1 MKRIL
6 ENIKI
11 AFKSLGLNKLRSFLT
26 MLGIIIGVG
35 SVVAVM
41 SVGAGAESS
50 ITENIQSMGT
60 NVITITPGREQAFM
74 GNRGGTT
81 AESNASQPNTA
92 EIRGESPDAGQQGR
106 GFIGEFGNEEED
118 EDIVAG
124 DLYLEDAEALKE
136 EASLLDEVV
145 PVLSGGNTTFSYLS
159 WSGNVSI
166 TATSE
171 DYLNFAGYELEK
183 GSFFTE
189 GDVSNSSNVVVLGY
203 NVVTDYFGKTNPV
216 GEEVKINGKNFTV
229 MGILKSV
236 GYTFGMSPDNS
247 IYIPITTAQNKLYGI
262 DTVNQITA
270 KVKSEEVM
278 DQAIDEAKSILR
290 VQHHILTG
298 ESSDF
303 EISSSAQLLEM
314 ASTVTDI
321 LIITLTSIAA
331 ISLLVGGIGIM
342 NIMFVSVTERT
353 REIGIR
359 KAIGAKN
366 RDILIQFLTE
376 SVVLSLSGGIIG
388 IGLAGLITWILK
400 TFTELNSLITI
411 SPIIMALSF
420 STAIGVIFG
429 IFPAMRA
436 ARLNPIDSLRHE

>member
-11 AFKSLGLNKLRSFLT
+11 AFKSLALSKLRSFLT

-41 SVGAGAESS
+41 SIGAGAEAS

-60 NVITITPGREQAFM
+60 NVITITPGREQAFI
-74 GNRGGTT
+74 GNREVRVESTGGIQVRME
-81 AESNASQPNTA
+81 ADSEQ
-92 EIRGESPDAGQQGR
+92 RGGLMSR
-106 GFIGEFGNEEED
+106 FGEEED
-118 EDIVAG
+118 EEIVAG
-124 DLYLEDAEALKE
+124 ELYLKDVKALKE
-136 EASLLDEVV
+136 ETSLLDEVI
-145 PVLSGGNTTFSYLS
+145 PLLSGMPIFSYMS
-159 WSGNVSI
+159 WSGNVSV
-166 TATSE
+166 TATTE

-183 GSFFTE
+183 GNFFTAD
-189 GDVSNSSNVVVLGY
+189 DVSNSSNVVILGY
-203 NVVTDYFGKTNPV
+203 NVVSDYFGKTSPI
-216 GEEVKINGKNFTV
+216 GDTVKIDGKNFKV
-229 MGILKSV
+229 IGILKSV

-262 DTVNQITA
+262 NTVNQIVA

-278 DQAIDEAKSILR
+278 DNAIIEVKATLR
-290 VQHHILTG
+290 TQHHILPG

-321 LIITLTSIAA
+321 MIILLSSIAA

-366 RDILIQFLTE
+366 RDILVQFLTE
-376 SVVLSLSGGIIG
+376 SIVLSLSGGIIG
-388 IGLAGLITWILK
+388 IGFAALITGVLS
-400 TFTELNSLITI
+400 TFTDLSSLITA
-411 SPIIMALSF
+411 SPVILALSF
-420 STAIGVIFG
+420 STAIGLIFG

-436 ARLNPIDSLRHE
+436 ARLNLIDSLRHE

>member
-1 MKRIL
+1 MKRVI

-41 SVGAGAESS
+41 SVGAGAEAS

-60 NVITITPGREQAFM
+60 DVITITPGREQAK
-74 GNRGGTT
+74 RGGTT
-81 AESNASQPNTA
+81 IQSNTSQSSTV
-92 EIRGESPDAGQQGR
+92 EIGGEPPDAGQQRR

-124 DLYLEDAEALKE
+124 DLYLEDSEVLKE

-145 PVLSGGNTTFSYLS
+145 PVLSGGNTTFSYMS
-159 WSGNVSI
+159 WSGSVSVN
-166 TATSE
+166 ATSE

-183 GSFFTE
+183 GSFFTA

-203 NVVTDYFGKTNPV
+203 NVVTDYFGKANPI
-216 GEEVKINGKNFTV
+216 GEEVKINGKKFIV
-229 MGILKSV
+229 MGVLESV

-247 IYIPITTAQNKLYGI
+247 IYIPITTAQNKLYGT
-262 DTVNQITA
+262 DTINQIMA

-278 DQAIDEAKSILR
+278 DQAMDEAKSILR
-290 VQHHILTG
+290 VQHHILAG

-303 EISSSAQLLEM
+303 EISSSTQLLEM
-314 ASTVTDI
+314 ASTVTDV
-321 LIITLTSIAA
+321 LVVTLASIAA

-376 SVVLSLSGGIIG
+376 SVVLSLSGGIVG
-388 IGLAGLITWILK
+388 IGLAGIITWILK
-400 TFTELNSLITI
+400 TFTDLNSLITL

-429 IFPAMRA
+429 IFPAARA
-436 ARLNPIDSLRHE
+436 ARLNPIDSLRYE

>member
-41 SVGAGAESS
+41 SVGAGAEAS

-60 NVITITPGREQAFM
+60 NVITITPGREQVFA
-74 GNRGGTT
+74 GNREVRM
-81 AESNASQPNTA
+81 ESNA
-92 EIRGESPDAGQQGR
+92 GQGG
-106 GFIGEFGNEEED
+106 GFMVTRRFGDNED
-118 EDIVAG
+118 EEIVAG
-124 DLYLEDAEALKE
+124 ELYLEDVDALKE
-136 EASLLDEVV
+136 KAKLLNEVV
-145 PVLSGGNTTFSYLS
+145 PVLSGFNSTFSYMS

-166 TATSE
+166 TATTE
-171 DYLNFAGYELEK
+171 DYLSLQSYEMDK
-183 GSFFTE
+183 GSFFTAS
-189 GDVSNSSNVVVLGY
+189 DVSNSSNVVILGY
-203 NVVTDYFGKTNPV
+203 NVVTNYFGKANPV

-229 MGILKSV
+229 MGILKSA
-236 GYTFGMSPDNS
+236 GSTFGMSPDDS
-247 IYIPITTAQNKLYGI
+247 VYIPITTAQNKIYGV
-262 DTVNQITA
+262 DTVDQIIA
-270 KVKSEEVM
+270 KVESEDVM
-278 DQAIDEAKSILR
+278 DQAIDEAKATLR
-290 VQHHILTG
+290 VQHHILPG
-298 ESSDF
+298 ESNDF
-303 EISSSAQLLEM
+303 EIRSSTQLLEI
-314 ASTVTDI
+314 ASSVTDI

-366 RDILIQFLTE
+366 RDILAQFLTE

-388 IGLAGLITWILK
+388 VGFAGFVTWILG
-400 TFTELNSLITI
+400 TFTTLSSLITAF
-411 SPIIMALSF
+411 PIILALSF
-420 STAIGVIFG
+420 STVIGLVFG
-429 IFPAMRA
+429 ILPAMRA

>member
-81 AESNASQPNTA
+81 AESNANQPNTA

>member
-11 AFKSLGLNKLRSFLT
+11 AFKSLALNKLRSFLT

-41 SVGAGAESS
+41 SIGAGAEAS

-60 NVITITPGREQAFM
+60 NVITITPGREQVFT
-74 GNRGGTT
+74 GG
-81 AESNASQPNTA
+81 
-92 EIRGESPDAGQQGR
+92 GEVRVEAAPGQGR
-106 GFIGEFGNEEED
+106 VFISRFGED
-118 EDIVAG
+118 EDEEFAEEDDEEIVAG
-124 DLYLEDAEALKE
+124 ELYLEDVEALKE
-136 EASLLDEVV
+136 EANLLDEVI
-145 PVLSGGNTTFSYLS
+145 PFLSSMSIFSYMS
-159 WSGNVSI
+159 WSGNVSV
-166 TATSE
+166 TATTE
-171 DYLNFAGYELEK
+171 DYLDFAGYELEK
-183 GSFFTE
+183 GNFFTAD
-189 GDVSNSSNVVVLGY
+189 DVSNSSNVAILGY
-203 NVVTDYFGKTNPV
+203 NVVSDYFGKTNPI
-216 GEEVKINGKNFTV
+216 GETVKIDGKNFKVTG
-229 MGILKSV
+229 MLKSI

-247 IYIPITTAQNKLYGI
+247 IYIPITMAQNKLYGI
-262 DTVNQITA
+262 DTVNQIVA
-270 KVKSEEVM
+270 KVESEEVM
-278 DQAIDEAKSILR
+278 DDAIIEAKATLR
-290 VQHHILTG
+290 IQHHILPG

-321 LIITLTSIAA
+321 MIILLSSIAA

-366 RDILIQFLTE
+366 RDVLIQFLTE
-376 SVVLSLSGGIIG
+376 SIVLSLSGGIIG
-388 IGLAGLITWILK
+388 IGLAGLITGVLSA
-400 TFTELNSLITI
+400 FTNLS
-411 SPIIMALSF
+411 SPITASPVIMALSF
-420 STAIGVIFG
+420 STAIGLIFG

>member
-1 MKRIL
+1 MKRIIG
-6 ENIKI
+6 NIKI

-35 SVVAVM
+35 SVVAVV
-41 SVGAGAESS
+41 SVGAGAEAS

-60 NVITITPGREQAFM
+60 NVITINPGREQAFM
-74 GNRGGTT
+74 GEREVSTESPESMQTRGG
-81 AESNASQPNTA
+81 EDPGQ
-92 EIRGESPDAGQQGR
+92 RG
-106 GFIGEFGNEEED
+106 GFMSGFEEEED
-118 EDIVAG
+118 EEIVAG

-136 EASLLDEVV
+136 GASLLDEVV
-145 PVLSGGNTTFSYLS
+145 PVLSGGNTTFSYMS
-159 WSGNVSI
+159 WSGSVSVN
-166 TATSE
+166 ATSE
-171 DYLNFAGYELEK
+171 DYLNFSGYELEK
-183 GSFFTE
+183 GSFFTG

-203 NVVTDYFGKTNPV
+203 NVVTDYFGKTNPI
-216 GEEVKINGKNFTV
+216 GEEVKINGKKFIV
-229 MGILKSV
+229 MGVLKSV

-262 DTVNQITA
+262 DTVNQIMA
-270 KVKSEEVM
+270 KVESEEVM

-303 EISSSAQLLEM
+303 EISSSTQLLEV
-314 ASTVTDI
+314 ASTVTDV
-321 LIITLTSIAA
+321 LVVTLASIAA

-388 IGLAGLITWILK
+388 IGLAGLITWILE
-400 TFTELNSLITI
+400 TFTDLNSLITL

-429 IFPAMRA
+429 IFPAIRA
-436 ARLNPIDSLRHE
+436 ARLNPIDSLRYE

>member
-1 MKRIL
+1 MKRVL

-35 SVVAVM
+35 SVVAVV
-41 SVGAGAESS
+41 SVGAGAEAS

-60 NVITITPGREQAFM
+60 NVITITPGRDQAFM
-74 GNRGGTT
+74 GEREGEDPGQRGGLM
-81 AESNASQPNTA
+81 S
-92 EIRGESPDAGQQGR
+92 
-106 GFIGEFGNEEED
+106 GFEEEED
-118 EDIVAG
+118 EEIVAG

-145 PVLSGGNTTFSYLS
+145 PVLSGGNTTFSYMS
-159 WSGNVSI
+159 WSGSI
-166 TATSE
+166 SVNATSE
-171 DYLNFAGYELEK
+171 DYLNFSGYELEK
-183 GSFFTE
+183 GSFFTG
-189 GDVSNSSNVVVLGY
+189 GDVSNSSNAVVLGY
-203 NVVTDYFGKTNPV
+203 NVVTDYFGKTNPI
-216 GEEVKINGKNFTV
+216 GEEVKINGKNFIV
-229 MGILKSV
+229 MGVLKSV

-262 DTVNQITA
+262 DTVNQIMA
-270 KVKSEEVM
+270 KVESEEIM
-278 DQAIDEAKSILR
+278 DQAMDEARSILR

-303 EISSSAQLLEM
+303 EISSSTQLLEV

-321 LIITLTSIAA
+321 LVVTLACIAA
-331 ISLLVGGIGIM
+331 ISLLVGGVGIM

-376 SVVLSLSGGIIG
+376 SVVLSLSGGIMG
-388 IGLAGLITWILK
+388 IGLAGLITWILE
-400 TFTELNSLITI
+400 TFTDLNSLITL

-429 IFPAMRA
+429 IFPAIRA
-436 ARLNPIDSLRHE
+436 ARLNPIDSLRYE

>member
-41 SVGAGAESS
+41 SVGAGAEAS

-60 NVITITPGREQAFM
+60 NVITISPGREQVFV
-74 GNRGGTT
+74 GNREVRVEPN
-81 AESNASQPNTA
+81 AE
-92 EIRGESPDAGQQGR
+92 QGR
-106 GFIGEFGNEEED
+106 GFMNRFGDNEEE
-118 EDIVAG
+118 EIVAG
-124 DLYLEDAEALKE
+124 ELYLEDVDALKE
-136 EASLLDEVV
+136 KAKLLNEVV
-145 PVLSGGNTTFSYLS
+145 PVLSGGNTTFSYMS

-166 TATSE
+166 TATTE
-171 DYLNFAGYELEK
+171 DYLNFAGYEMDK
-183 GSFFTE
+183 GSFFTAS
-189 GDVSNSSNVVVLGY
+189 DVSNSSNVVVLGY
-203 NVVTDYFGKTNPV
+203 NVVTDYFGKTNPI

-247 IYIPITTAQNKLYGI
+247 IYIPITTAQNKLYGS

-303 EISSSAQLLEM
+303 EISSSTQLLEM
-314 ASTVTDI
+314 ASSVTDI

-366 RDILIQFLTE
+366 RDILVQFLTE

-388 IGLAGLITWILK
+388 VGFAGLVTWILK
-400 TFTELNSLITI
+400 TFTELNSLITA

-420 STAIGVIFG
+420 STAIGLIFG

>member
-1 MKRIL
+1 MRRIL

-11 AFKSLGLNKLRSFLT
+11 AFKSLALNKLRSFLT

-41 SVGAGAESS
+41 SIGAGAEAS

-60 NVITITPGREQAFM
+60 NTITITPGREQASM
-74 GNRGGTT
+74 GGREVSVESIGGAQTGMDLM
-81 AESNASQPNTA
+81 EQRRNLIN
-92 EIRGESPDAGQQGR
+92 
-106 GFIGEFGNEEED
+106 GFTEEED
-118 EDIVAG
+118 EEISAG
-124 DLYLEDAEALKE
+124 ELYLEDVEALKE
-136 EASLLDEVV
+136 EASLLEEIV
-145 PVLSGGNTTFSYLS
+145 PVLTGGGSTFSYMN
-159 WSGNVSI
+159 WSGSVSI

-183 GSFFTE
+183 GNFFTAD
-189 GDVSNSSNVVVLGY
+189 DVSNSSNAVVLGY
-203 NVVTDYFGKTNPV
+203 NVVTDYFGKANPI
-216 GEEVKINGKNFTV
+216 GEDIKINGKKFTV
-229 MGILKSV
+229 IGILKSV
-236 GYTFGMSPDNS
+236 GYTFGMSADNS

-270 KVKSEEVM
+270 KVTSEEV
-278 DQAIDEAKSILR
+278 IDEAIAEAKTIMR
-290 VQHHILTG
+290 IQHHILPG
-298 ESSDF
+298 ENSDF

-314 ASTVTDI
+314 ASSVTDI
-321 LIITLTSIAA
+321 MVILLSSIAA

-366 RDILIQFLTE
+366 RDIMIQFITE
-376 SVVLSLSGGIIG
+376 SIVLSLSGGIIG
-388 IGLAGLITWILK
+388 IGFAVLITGVLGA
-400 TFTELNSLITI
+400 FTTLS
-411 SPIIMALSF
+411 SPITASPVIMALSF
-420 STAIGVIFG
+420 STAIGLIFG

-436 ARLNPIDSLRHE
+436 ARLNPIESLRHE

>member
-1 MKRIL
+1 
-6 ENIKI
+6 
-11 AFKSLGLNKLRSFLT
+11 
-26 MLGIIIGVG
+26 
-35 SVVAVM
+35 
-41 SVGAGAESS
+41 
-50 ITENIQSMGT
+50 
-60 NVITITPGREQAFM
+60 
-74 GNRGGTT
+74 
-81 AESNASQPNTA
+81 
-92 EIRGESPDAGQQGR
+92 
-106 GFIGEFGNEEED
+106 
-118 EDIVAG
+118 
-124 DLYLEDAEALKE
+124 
-136 EASLLDEVV
+136 
-145 PVLSGGNTTFSYLS
+145 
-159 WSGNVSI
+159 
-166 TATSE
+166 
-171 DYLNFAGYELEK
+171 
-183 GSFFTE
+183 
-189 GDVSNSSNVVVLGY
+189 
-203 NVVTDYFGKTNPV
+203 VTDYFGKTNPV

-314 ASTVTDI
+314 ASTVSDV
-321 LIITLTSIAA
+321 LVVTLASIAA

-388 IGLAGLITWILK
+388 IGLAGLITWIFK

>member
-41 SVGAGAESS
+41 SVGAGAEAS

-60 NVITITPGREQAFM
+60 NVITISPGREQVFA
-74 GNRGGTT
+74 GNR
-81 AESNASQPNTA
+81 EVRMEPNS
-92 EIRGESPDAGQQGR
+92 EQGR
-106 GFIGEFGNEEED
+106 GFMINRFGDNEEE
-118 EDIVAG
+118 EIVEG
-124 DLYLEDAEALKE
+124 ELYLEDVEALKE
-136 EASLLDEVV
+136 KAKLLNEVV
-145 PVLSGGNTTFSYLS
+145 PVISGFNSTFSYMS

-166 TATSE
+166 TATTE
-171 DYLNFAGYELEK
+171 DYLSLQGYEMDK
-183 GSFFTE
+183 GSFFTAS
-189 GDVSNSSNVVVLGY
+189 DVSNSSNVAVLGY
-203 NVVTDYFGKTNPV
+203 NVVSDYFGKISPI

-229 MGILKSV
+229 MAILESV
-236 GYTFGMSPDNS
+236 GSTLSHFGMSSDDFV
-247 IYIPITTAQNKLYGI
+247 YIPITTAQNKIYGV
-262 DTVNQITA
+262 DTVDQIMA
-270 KVKSEEVM
+270 KVESEEVM
-278 DQAIDEAKSILR
+278 DQAIDEAKATLR
-290 VQHHILTG
+290 VQHHILPG
-298 ESSDF
+298 ESNDF
-303 EISSSAQLLEM
+303 EVSSSVQLLEM
-314 ASTVTDI
+314 ASSVTDI

-366 RDILIQFLTE
+366 RDILVQFLTE

-388 IGLAGLITWILK
+388 VGFAGFITWILS
-400 TFTELNSLITI
+400 TFTTLSSLITAF
-411 SPIIMALSF
+411 PIILALSF
-420 STAIGVIFG
+420 STVIGLVFG
-429 IFPAMRA
+429 ILPAMRA

>member
-1 MKRIL
+1 MKRIF
-6 ENIKI
+6 ENIRI
-11 AFKSLGLNKLRSFLT
+11 AFKSLALNKLRSFLT

-41 SVGAGAESS
+41 SIGAGAEAS

-60 NVITITPGREQAFM
+60 NVLTITPGREQVSI
-74 GNRGGTT
+74 GGR
-81 AESNASQPNTA
+81 EASV
-92 EIRGESPDAGQQGR
+92 ESPGSIQVRVGEDSEQRR
-106 GFIGEFGNEEED
+106 GLMSGFGEEED
-118 EDIVAG
+118 EEIVAG
-124 DLYLEDAEALKE
+124 ELYLKDVKALKE
-136 EASLLDEVV
+136 ETSVLDEVV
-145 PVLSGGNTTFSYLS
+145 PLLSSMSGFSYMS
-159 WSGNVSI
+159 WSGNVSV
-166 TATSE
+166 TATTE

-183 GSFFTE
+183 GNFFTVD
-189 GDVSNSSNVVVLGY
+189 DVSNSSNVVVLGY
-203 NVVTDYFGKTNPV
+203 GVLTDYFGKNDPI
-216 GEEVKINGKNFTV
+216 GETVKIDGKNFKV

-262 DTVNQITA
+262 DTVNQIMV
-270 KVKSEEVM
+270 KVKSEDAM
-278 DQAIDEAKSILR
+278 DAATAEAKAILR
-290 VQHHILTG
+290 SQHHILPG

-314 ASTVTDI
+314 AGTITDI
-321 LIITLTSIAA
+321 MVILLSSIAA

-366 RDILIQFLTE
+366 RDILVQFLTE
-376 SVVLSLSGGIIG
+376 SIVLSLSGGIIG
-388 IGLAGLITWILK
+388 IGLA
-400 TFTELNSLITI
+400 SLITGVLSTFTSLSSLI
-411 SPIIMALSF
+411 TASPVIMALSF
-420 STAIGVIFG
+420 STIIGLVFG